1 MYELLYDYVKP
12 NYGARA
18 KLSYIDIDSFI
29 VDTKGDNICEDTA
42 KDVETS
48 LIFQIISWKFYFVWE
63 KIIKSSWIN
72 ER

>member
-1 MYELLYDYVKP
+1 MHELLYDYVKP

-42 KDVETS
+42 KDVETRFDISNYQLKS
-48 LIFQIISWKFYFVWE
+48 LFRMGKNY
-63 KIIKSSWIN
+63 KK
-72 ER
+72 